1 MMPSDLNDIAKFF
14 DGLDWN
20 ALHSVDEETRKTLI
34 DMLCE
39 RDDEIRYTKYEI
51 MQRMSEM
58 RVGLKE
64 LKAKSDHIRAILAKL
79 MSEKNPYKTK
89 HFTIHSCQNRGT
101 ETLKVLRHGNRKKVF
116 CKKKRKGET
125 DEA

>member
-1 MMPSDLNDIAKFF
+1 MKPSDLNDISGFI
-14 DGLDWN
+14 DGIDWE
-20 ALHSVDEETRKTLI
+20 ALQSVDEKTRKTLI

-39 RDDEIRYTKYEI
+39 RDDELRCSRSDII
-51 MQRMSEM
+51 QSIAQM
-58 RVGLKE
+58 RSNLKE
-64 LKAKSDHIRAILAKL
+64 LKAKSEHIRAILAQL

-116 CKKKRKGET
+116 CKKK
-125 DEA
+125 